1 MKIDPYASGGD
12 LRPQLEALTRE
23 DLQALTYAAIAE
35 LSRRALRGEEEHERN
50 KKSADV
56 PRHRPLG
63 W

>member
-1 MKIDPYASGGD
+1 MKLDPYATGGD

-35 LSRRALRGEEEHERN
+35 LSRRALKGEEERERN
-50 KKSADV
+50 KKEADTL
-56 PRHRPLG
+56 RHREFG